1 MQTFVDVGSRILII
15 FSAISMAIV
24 KKIQKKKLK
33 SGDPLIFRLNIALA
47 RIFWSVKLSI

>member
-24 KKIQKKKLK
+24 KKKKKKLK